1 MSLVLCALISAHAS
15 MTLLGLIWVAAL
27 PSQLAFHS
35 ELSLLPPAR
44 ALEIVPRATSP
55 HVAWS
60 AEGVMVAVDT
70 AGDGHALW
78 LEESPRELQPQINS
92 SRLAEIDWSLWAAT
106 AAVTVVSSENRTATD
121 DLATPTEADLTSA
134 VASQDFCAAHV
145 RDLPVLTTPIDPA
158 SISGT
163 GFTIQVNNVVIGEV
177 GSQATAD
184 QVAQQIRQALPALE
198 ANAAGLT
205 PQISGD
211 GDTAAAQLE
220 GQTVFVLPE
229 NIYGPYADHPALT
242 VAHWVNNLRD
252 ALGAPPLDPSPIH
265 MVAEGLGETSQRLEG
280 IASWYG
286 PYFHGRQTAT
296 GEIFDQHDLTAA
308 HKTLPFGTTL
318 KVRNLLNDKT
328 VVVRIND
335 RGPYIGDR
343 SLDLSYAAAQ
353 CLGAEEVGL
362 IPYEATILAEG
373 IPRAWQGDIVA
384 TR

>member
-1 MSLVLCALISAHAS
+1 VSLVSCALISAHAS

-27 PSQLAFHS
+27 PGQLAFHS
-35 ELSLLPPAR
+35 DLSLLPSAR
-44 ALEIVPRATSP
+44 AIGHPHAAWLAKGAT
-55 HVAWS
+55 A
-60 AEGVMVAVDT
+60 AVDT
-70 AGDGHALW
+70 AGDSHALW
-78 LEESPRELQPQINS
+78 REDSPSELKPQIHS
-92 SRLAEIDWSLWAAT
+92 PQLAEIDWGLWIAT
-106 AAVTVVSSENRTATD
+106 AAVTVVSSEGRAATD

-134 VASQDFCAAHV
+134 GASQDLCAAHI
-145 RDLPVLTTPIDPA
+145 RDLPVLTTPVDPA
-158 SISGT
+158 SVSGA
-163 GFTIQVNNVVIGEV
+163 GYTIQVNDVVIGEV
-177 GSQATAD
+177 GSQAAAD
-184 QVAQQIRQALPALE
+184 QVAQQIRQAMPALE
-198 ANAAGLT
+198 ANPAGLT

-211 GDTAAAQLE
+211 GDIAAAQLE

-229 NIYGPYADHPALT
+229 DIYGPYADHPALT

-252 ALGAPPLDPSPIH
+252 ALDAPPLDPSPIH
-265 MVAEGLGETSQRLEG
+265 MVAEGLGETSQKLEG

-308 HKTLPFGTTL
+308 HKTLPFDTTL

-353 CLGAEEVGL
+353 CLGAEEIGL

-373 IPRAWQGDIVA
+373 IPRAWQGDAVA
-384 TR
+384 IR